1 MLEIELLLK
10 NMMNYV
16 EMVLYILWSMII
28 WYKILL
34 YGGKLWRVQ
43 TLSEWQGKHHWWNE
57 LWWIDDKNLIKRKS
71 KQFEYTSA
79 RNWSIRV
86 HVFAHA
92 GWVMSD
98 LVSDSCCRFSI
109 ESMIRGYHEYK

>member
-1 MLEIELLLK
+1 M
-10 NMMNYV
+10 
-16 EMVLYILWSMII
+16 
-28 WYKILL
+28 
-34 YGGKLWRVQ
+34 Q

-57 LWWIDDKNLIKRKS
+57 LWWIDNKNLIKRKS
-71 KQFEYTSA
+71 KFKYTSA

-92 GWVMSD
+92 GWVMLD